1 MINENE
7 VVNLSRR
14 RILKGTLAGG
24 VILGM
29 HVGGVTSAFAAQPA
43 SASGAASGV
52 FSPNVYVSVAPSGD
66 IFIVAHRS
74 EMGTGIRTSLAMIL
88 ADELDADWR
97 KVRVVQAQGDAKYGD
112 QNTDGS
118 RSIRQF
124 FQPLRVAGGTA
135 RQMLIAAAAEQ
146 WKVDPTSCS
155 TEPGYVVH
163 ASTKR
168 RLAYGALAASAARQ
182 PMPSA
187 DKVRPTLKNEDAWRY
202 IGKSMKI
209 VDLDDIVH
217 GHATY
222 GIDVVLP
229 GMAYASIEHP
239 PVYGATLKHVD
250 DSEAMKVKGVLR
262 VVQIPSAPISG
273 GFRPLGGVAVL
284 ATNSWAALQGRRK
297 LKLEWDMGPNA
308 SYDSTAYRKLLE
320 DTARQSGKVV
330 RNNGDV
336 AASLASAAKHV
347 SADYYVPHYAH
358 ATMEPVCATASYEK
372 DAVTVWA
379 TTQNP
384 QQTRT
389 TVAQVLGLDEHAV
402 TVNVTLLGGGFGRKS
417 KPDYVAEAAFLSREA
432 GKPVKVTW
440 TREDDIR
447 NDYFHAVCAQHMEGG
462 LDANGKTTAWLHR
475 TVFPSIQSTFAPNVT
490 YGAPGELGQ
499 GVTDMPYDI
508 ANVRCENGP
517 VPAHTRIGWYRSVYN
532 IPHTFAVG
540 SFVDELAH
548 AAGKDPVEHLL
559 AMLGA
564 PRHIDLPA
572 MGVNY
577 PNYAASLDEYPIDTA
592 RYAAVVRAVAARS
605 GWSNPLPARHG
616 RGIAVHRS
624 FLSYVA
630 AVAQVQVAD
639 DGSVRVT
646 RVDIAVDCGRVI
658 NPDRVV
664 AQFEGAVVMALGNTL
679 YSQISFKN
687 GATEQSNFTDYNVA
701 RIDSVPETH
710 VYIVPSTA
718 PPGGV
723 GEPGVPPTSAAICNA
738 IFKATG
744 TRIRALPVDT
754 SLLKR
759 T

>member
-1 MINENE
+1 MSEI
-7 VVNLSRR
+7 VNLSRR
-14 RILKGTLAGG
+14 SLLKGTLAGG
-24 VILGM
+24 VILGL
-29 HVGGVTSAFAAQPA
+29 HVGGVTSAFAAQVVSKGPA
-43 SASGAASGV
+43 ATGA
-52 FSPNVYVSVAPSGD
+52 FNPNVYISVAPSGE
-66 IFIVAHRS
+66 IFLVVHRS
-74 EMGTGIRTSLAMIL
+74 EMGTGIRTSLAMVL

-97 KVRVVQAQGDAKYGD
+97 TVKIVQAQGDAKYGD

-118 RSIRQF
+118 RSVRQF

-146 WKVDPTSCS
+146 WKVDPATCT
-155 TEPGYVVH
+155 TELGHVVH
-163 ASTKR
+163 APSKR
-168 RLAYGALAASAARQ
+168 RLAYGALAASAAHQ

-187 DKVRPTLKNEDAWRY
+187 DKVHLKSKDEWRY
-202 IGKSMKI
+202 IGKSLQI

-217 GHATY
+217 GRATY

-250 DSEAMKVKGVLR
+250 DSDALKVKGVLR
-262 VVQIPSAPISG
+262 VVQIPVTPISS

-308 SYDSTAYRKLLE
+308 SYDSAAYRKVLE
-320 DTARQSGKVV
+320 DTARQPGKAA

-336 AASLASAAKHV
+336 AAALEHAAKRV
-347 SADYYVPHYAH
+347 SADYYVPHLAH
-358 ATMEPVCATASYEK
+358 ATMEPVCATASYENG
-372 DAVTVWA
+372 AVKVWA

-384 QQTRT
+384 QQART
-389 TVAQVLGLDEHAV
+389 TVAQVLGLEEHAV
-402 TVNVTLLGGGFGRKS
+402 TINVTLLGGGFGRKS
-417 KPDYVAEAAFLSREA
+417 KPDYVAEAAFLSRAA

-440 TREDDIR
+440 TREDDMR
-447 NDYFHAVCAQHMEGG
+447 NDYYHAVCAQHLEGG
-462 LDANGKTTAWLHR
+462 LDASGKTVAWLHR
-475 TVFPSIQSTFAPNVT
+475 TVFPSIQSTFKPNVT
-490 YGAPGELGQ
+490 YGVAGELQQ

-517 VPAHTRIGWYRSVYN
+517 AQAHTRIGWYRSVYN
-532 IPHTFAVG
+532 IPHGFAAG

-559 AMLGA
+559 AMLGE
-564 PRHIDLPA
+564 PRRIDLHA
-572 MGVNY
+572 MGVDY
-577 PNYAASLDEYPIDTA
+577 PNYGASIDEYPIDTA
-592 RYAAVVRAVAARS
+592 RHAAVVREVAARS
-605 GWSNPLPARHG
+605 GWGKPLPARYG

-630 AVAQVQVAD
+630 VVAQVHVAD

-646 RVDIAVDCGRVI
+646 RVDIAADCGRVI
-658 NPDRVV
+658 NPDRVT

-679 YSQISFKN
+679 YSEISFKN

-710 VYIVPSTA
+710 VYIVPSDA

-738 IFKATG
+738 IFNATG

-759 T
+759 A